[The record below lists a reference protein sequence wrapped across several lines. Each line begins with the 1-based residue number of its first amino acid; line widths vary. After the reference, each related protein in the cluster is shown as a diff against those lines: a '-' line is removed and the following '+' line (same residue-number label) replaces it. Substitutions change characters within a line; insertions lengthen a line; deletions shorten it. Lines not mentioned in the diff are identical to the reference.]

1 MTLPRWA
8 SVAALYALTNSMML
22 TPCWPRA
29 GPTGGAGV
37 AAPAW
42 ICSLMKPET
51 FFFLGGIA
59 VGPFLVAWAYAV
71 GDDPVAGPPD
81 EPRTSLGQ
89 ILATWLNDSSTGVSR
104 PKIDTSTLS
113 FWLSALISEIV
124 AGRVSNGP
132 SMTVTDSPTS
142 KSTTLTSVAFFVPGL
157 PVASSLVSRLGASM
171 VKTSSRLSGTGW
183 WVWPTKPVT
192 PGVWRT
198 APQLSSVRSMRTRTY
213 PGIRTRRTSLRW
225 PFLISVTSSMGTS
238 TWKM

>member
-1 MTLPRWA
+1 MTLPRWD

-51 FFFLGGIA
+51 FFLGGILFS
-59 VGPFLVAWAYAV
+59 VLFWWWAYAV
-71 GDDPVAGPPD
+71 GDDPVAVSSAEDRMP
-81 EPRTSLGQ
+81 LAQ

-104 PKIDTSTLS
+104 PKIETSTLS
-113 FWLSALISEIV
+113 FWVSALISEIV

-142 KSTTLTSVAFFVPGL
+142 KSTTRTSRGL
-157 PVASSLVSRLGASM
+157 P
-171 VKTSSRLSGTGW
+171 
-183 WVWPTKPVT
+183 PP
-192 PGVWRT
+192 
-198 APQLSSVRSMRTRTY
+198 
-213 PGIRTRRTSLRW
+213 
-225 PFLISVTSSMGTS
+225 
-238 TWKM
+238 